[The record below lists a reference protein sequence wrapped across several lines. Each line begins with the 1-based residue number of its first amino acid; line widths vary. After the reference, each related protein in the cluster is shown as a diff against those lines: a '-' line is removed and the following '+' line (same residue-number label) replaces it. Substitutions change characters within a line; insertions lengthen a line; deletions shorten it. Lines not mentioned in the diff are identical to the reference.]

1 MLCEL
6 AWKVRY
12 LVGITGKAVVLEVP
26 NGVLVPHGVV
36 GLVQGENCQVPKIS
50 SRVCSRKSGLRA
62 KESSAEV
69 KLEGVYGT
77 YSCTRFCMGPA

>member
-12 LVGITGKAVVLEVP
+12 LVGITGKVVVLKVPDAVLVP
-26 NGVLVPHGVV
+26 NGAI
-36 GLVQGENCQVPKIS
+36 GLVQGENCQVPKS
-50 SRVCSRKSGLRA
+50 SSVRCSGKSGWRA

-69 KLEGVYGT
+69 EQEEVYGT
-77 YSCTRFCMGPA
+77 DSCTRFCMGPA